1 MALKDWD
8 DARAQGQQM
17 IAVRLAIFPHDE
29 RSEFAARM
37 LAMALALALHLGLV
51 ASYALLNIF
60 VSKDMP
66 QGVVA
71 IIELVPVPVE
81 PASQQDV
88 AFGPHMQAAA
98 PPVLT
103 SQARQELLEP
113 LQKTDTAL
121 AATALAEPKPEKR
134 APASRPADFKP
145 PAPFT
150 TAPPRSQSS
159 SGPVPAAPSSGS
171 SHASVVPASWVNLLF
186 SHLMRYRQ
194 YPNAAQERHEEG
206 VVTLGFTMDRRG
218 HVLARHVARGSGYPA
233 LDGEAL
239 AMLARAEPLPP
250 FPPGMPEAA
259 RSFTAPIKFSLH

>member
-1 MALKDWD
+1 MIR
-8 DARAQGQQM
+8 RAKGQQM

-37 LAMALALALHLGLV
+37 RAVAIALALHFGFV
-51 ASYALLNIF
+51 ASYALLNF
-60 VSKDMP
+60 FMPEGMP
-66 QGVVA
+66 QGSVA
-71 IIELVPVPVE
+71 IIELVPVPVS

-88 AFGPHMQAAA
+88 AFGPHMREATPPAQA
-98 PPVLT
+98 
-103 SQARQELLEP
+103 SQARQDVSES
-113 LQKTDTAL
+113 LQKAENVIVSES
-121 AATALAEPKPEKR
+121 LAELKPETK
-134 APASRPADFKP
+134 PELRPANVKP
-145 PAPFT
+145 PAPLT

-159 SGPVPAAPSSGS
+159 NGPVPAAPSSGS

-194 YPNAAQERHEEG
+194 YPNAAQARHEEG
-206 VVTLGFTMDRRG
+206 VVMLGFTMDRRG

-250 FPPGMPEAA
+250 FPPSMPEAV
-259 RSFTAPIKFSLH
+259 RSFTAPIKFALR

>member
-1 MALKDWD
+1 MR
-8 DARAQGQQM
+8 RAQGQQM
-17 IAVRLAIFPHDE
+17 IAVRLVFPHDE
-29 RSEFAARM
+29 RSEAAARM
-37 LAMALALALHLGLV
+37 RAVALALALHLGLV
-51 ASYALLNIF
+51 ASYALLNF
-60 VSKDMP
+60 FMPEGMP
-66 QGVVA
+66 QGSVA
-71 IIELVPVPVE
+71 IVELVPLPVS

-88 AFGPHMQAAA
+88 AFGPHMQEA
-98 PPVLT
+98 PPPAQT
-103 SQARQELLEP
+103 SHARQELLEP
-113 LQKTDTAL
+113 LQKTDTTL
-121 AATALAEPKPEKR
+121 AATALAEPKPEER
-134 APASRPADFKP
+134 ASAPRPADFKP

-159 SGPVPAAPSSGS
+159 SGPVPAAPRSGS
-171 SHASVVPASWVNLLF
+171 SAGPVPASWVNLLF